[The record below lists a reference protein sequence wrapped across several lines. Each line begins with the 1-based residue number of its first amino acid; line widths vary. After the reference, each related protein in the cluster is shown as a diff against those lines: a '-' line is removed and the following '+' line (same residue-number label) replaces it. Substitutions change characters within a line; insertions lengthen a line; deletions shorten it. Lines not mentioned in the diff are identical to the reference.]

1 MTIIQTIILAIVQ
14 GITELFPISSVA
26 HSVFTPYIFGWKL
39 SPEFLKVSFLPFVV
53 MMHLG
58 TTVALL
64 IFFRKDWIDII
75 KSIFNSKDSKKLLIL
90 IIVGSIPAAIIGLLL
105 EKRLTNIFSSVTMA
119 ATFLIFNGM
128 LLYLGEKMHSNGT
141 KDIEDLSYG
150 QAAIVGL
157 FQSLAL
163 IPGFSRS
170 GASMTAGFWMG
181 LKQAESARF
190 SMLLATP
197 IIAGAGILEV
207 PKLIKST
214 SQDLLQTSLIGGVVA
229 GIFAFISVYILM
241 RWFKK
246 KEINAMR
253 PFAYYCWVVGI
264 LILGSNFIRLLNK

>member
-1 MTIIQTIILAIVQ
+1 MNIIQTIILAIVQ

-26 HSVFTPYIFGWKL
+26 HSVLTPYVFGWKL
-39 SPEFLKVSFLPFVV
+39 DPVFLKENFLPFVV

-64 IFFRKDWIDII
+64 IFFRQEWINII
-75 KSIFNSKDSKKLLIL
+75 KSIFNSKDSKKLLLI
-90 IIVGSIPAAIIGLLL
+90 IIVGTIPAAVLGKVF
-105 EKRLTNIFSSVTMA
+105 EKRLTEVFSSVTVA
-119 ATFLIFNGM
+119 ATFLIFNGL
-128 LLYLGEKMHSNGT
+128 LLYFGERVRSKGT

-150 QAAIVGL
+150 QAVVVGL

-181 LKQAESARF
+181 LKHEESARF

-197 IIAGAGILEV
+197 IIAGAGILEA
-207 PKLIKST
+207 PKLLKSET
-214 SQDLLQTSLIGGVVA
+214 HGLLMTSLAGGVIA
-229 GIFAFISVYILM
+229 GIFAFISVLILM

-253 PFAYYCWVVGI
+253 PFAYYCWIVGI
-264 LILGSNFIRLLNK
+264 LVLGTHLL

>member
-64 IFFRKDWIDII
+64 IFFRKDWVDII
-75 KSIFNSKDSKKLLIL
+75 KSVFNSKDSKKLLVL
-90 IIVGSIPAAIIGLLL
+90 IIVGSIPAAIIGLIL

-119 ATFLIFNGM
+119 ATFLIFNGI

-170 GASMTAGFWMG
+170 GSSMTAGFWMG
-181 LKQAESARF
+181 LKQVESARF

-214 SQDLLQTSLIGGVVA
+214 SQEILQISLIGGVVA

-241 RWFKK
+241 RWSKK

-264 LILGSNFIRLLNK
+264 LILGSNLILK

>member
-1 MTIIQTIILAIVQ
+1 MNIIQTIILAIVQ

-26 HSVFTPYIFGWKL
+26 HSVLTPYVFGWKL
-39 SPEFLKVSFLPFVV
+39 DPVFLKKNFLPFVV

-64 IFFRKDWIDII
+64 IFFKQDWLDII
-75 KSIFNSKDSKKLLIL
+75 KSIFNSKNSKKLLFL
-90 IIVGSIPAAIIGLLL
+90 IVVGTVPATLLGLIF
-105 EKRLTNIFSSVTMA
+105 EKKLTQIFSSITMA
-119 ATFLIFNGM
+119 ATFLIFNGV
-128 LLYLGEKMHSNGT
+128 LLYWGERTKSKGT

-150 QAAIVGL
+150 QAVVVGL

-181 LKQAESARF
+181 LKHEESARF

-197 IIAGAGILEV
+197 IIAGAGILEL
-207 PKLIKST
+207 PKLLKPGT
-214 SQDLLQTSLIGGVVA
+214 QGLLQTSLLGGVVA
-229 GIFAFISVYILM
+229 GIFAFISVLILM

-253 PFAYYCWVVGI
+253 PFAYYCWIVGI
-264 LILGSNFIRLLNK
+264 LILGTNLL

>member
-1 MTIIQTIILAIVQ
+1 MNIIQTIILAIVQ

-26 HSVFTPYIFGWKL
+26 HSVLTPYVFGWKL
-39 SPEFLKVSFLPFVV
+39 DPSFLKENFLPFVV

-75 KSIFNSKDSKKLLIL
+75 KSIFSSKDSKKLLFL
-90 IIVGSIPAAIIGLLL
+90 IFVGTLPAALLGAIF
-105 EKRLTNIFSSVTMA
+105 EKRLTDVFSSVTVA
-119 ATFLIFNGM
+119 ATFLIFNGL
-128 LLYLGEKMHSNGT
+128 LLYFGEKIKSKGT

-170 GASMTAGFWMG
+170 GSSMTAGFWMG
-181 LKQAESARF
+181 LKHEESARF

-197 IIAGAGILEV
+197 IIAGAGVLEV
-207 PKLIKST
+207 PKLIKSGNIA
-214 SQDLLQTSLIGGVVA
+214 LLQTSFVGGLIA
-229 GIFAFISVYILM
+229 GIFAFISVLILM

-246 KEINAMR
+246 KEVNAMK
-253 PFAYYCWVVGI
+253 PFAYYCWIVG
-264 LILGSNFIRLLNK
+264 LIVLGTHLL

>member
-14 GITELFPISSVA
+14 GVTELFPISSVA

-64 IFFRKDWIDII
+64 IFFRDDWVEII
-75 KSIFNSKDSKKLLIL
+75 KSIFNSKDSKKLLLL
-90 IIVGSIPAAIIGLLL
+90 IIVGSIPAAIIGVVL
-105 EKRLTNIFSSVTMA
+105 EKRLTNVFSSVTVA
-119 ATFLIFNGM
+119 STFLIFNGI
-128 LLYLGEKMHSNGT
+128 LLYLGEKMHSRGT
-141 KDIEDLSYG
+141 KNIEDLSYG
-150 QAAIVGL
+150 QAAVVGL

-170 GASMTAGFWMG
+170 GSSMTAGFWMG
-181 LKQAESARF
+181 LKHEESARF

-214 SQDLLQTSLIGGVVA
+214 SHDLLQTSLIGGIVA

-241 RWFKK
+241 TWFKK

-253 PFAYYCWVVGI
+253 PFAYYCWIAGI
-264 LILGSNFIRLLNK
+264 LILGSKLILK

>member
-1 MTIIQTIILAIVQ
+1 MTILQTIILAIIQ

-26 HSVFTPYIFGWKL
+26 HSVLTPYILGWKL
-39 SPEFLKVSFLPFVV
+39 SPQFLKVNFLPFVV

-64 IFFRKDWIDII
+64 IFFRQDWIDII
-75 KSIFNSKDSKKLLIL
+75 KSIFNSRNSKKLLGLIL
-90 IIVGSIPAAIIGLLL
+90 VGTLPATVIGFVFEKKLMSLFSNISITAA
-105 EKRLTNIFSSVTMA
+105 
-119 ATFLIFNGM
+119 FLILNGI
-128 LLYLGEKMHSNGT
+128 LLYFGEKMHSKG
-141 KDIEDLSYG
+141 KKEIEDLTYG
-150 QAAIVGL
+150 EAAIVGF

-181 LKQAESARF
+181 LEHEESARF

-207 PKLIKST
+207 PKIIKSGT
-214 SQDLLQTSLIGGVVA
+214 QGLLQMSILGGVVA
-229 GIFAFISVYILM
+229 GIFAFISVLLLM

-246 KEINAMR
+246 KEINAML
-253 PFAYYCWVVGI
+253 PFSYYCWIVGI
-264 LILGSNFIRLLNK
+264 AVLIFHLS